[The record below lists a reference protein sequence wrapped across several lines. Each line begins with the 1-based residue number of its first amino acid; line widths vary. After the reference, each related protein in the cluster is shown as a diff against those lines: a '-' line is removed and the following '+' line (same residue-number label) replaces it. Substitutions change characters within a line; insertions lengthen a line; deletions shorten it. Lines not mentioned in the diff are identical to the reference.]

1 MQIKLIIGGENDIPI
16 EETLIYIENI
26 PLSKDH
32 DAMSELE
39 IVQRINEESE
49 RFREIQLNM
58 SIR

>member
-1 MQIKLIIGGENDIPI
+1 MQIKLIIGGDNDIPI

-49 RFREIQLNM
+49 RFREMKLNM

>member
-1 MQIKLIIGGENDIPI
+1 MQIKLVIGGDNDIPI

-49 RFREIQLNM
+49 RFREMKLNM